1 MVVDTYFGRDYNRW
15 SYAYPWAIGIS
26 TLFGPV
32 SARRADPGV
41 LAISNLN
48 SFLLMI
54 QQGQFATADGGEVI
68 YSVFGDSAFNLG
80 MQCILGYYRSFQAGG
95 ELSDSEKKCN
105 SAFDMSPEV
114 HCNLCN
120 HCYTLVHA

>member
-32 SARRADPGV
+32 SARR
-41 LAISNLN
+41 
-48 SFLLMI
+48 MI